1 MKGLLDVYRAVF
13 KVTVAVQLQYRVVLV
28 IWLLWMVLQPVVS
41 LVVWSSVARSRGGQV
56 GGYGAAD
63 FAAYFIV
70 MMLVN
75 HATFTWIME
84 IFEWRIRV
92 GQFSPM
98 LLRPV
103 HPIHVDIAD
112 NITYKALT
120 AVVLVPAAVGLAL
133 AFRPALHPAPWSLL
147 ALVPA
152 LVLAFLLRFVV
163 EWTLALAAF
172 WTTRVAAVNQLYFA
186 VQLFLSGQVAPLS
199 LFPGP
204 VQVLATVLPFRWM
217 VAFPVQLALG
227 QLTPHEALSGYAAQG
242 AWLALGLALLAWTWR
257 RGLRRYAAVGA

>member
-1 MKGLLDVYRAVF
+1 
-13 KVTVAVQLQYRVVLV
+13 
-28 IWLLWMVLQPVVS
+28 
-41 LVVWSSVARSRGGQV
+41 
-56 GGYGAAD
+56 
-63 FAAYFIV
+63 

-84 IFEWRIRV
+84 TFEWRIRV

-133 AFRPALHPAPWSLL
+133 AFRPVLHPAPWSLL
-147 ALVPA
+147 AVVPA

-204 VQVLATVLPFRWM
+204 VQALAAVLPFRWM